1 MEIYLVRHTETVC
14 EKGICYGQS
23 DVGIRAPYD
32 AIFESI
38 LEQLPEQG
46 ILYTSPL
53 QRCSILAQHI
63 QEAKGIPIVAEEP
76 RLKEMHFG
84 DWELQAWNAI
94 PRTVLDPW
102 MNDFVNVAVPNGES
116 FMDLEKR
123 VWEFLEEKLEK
134 PNEKPLIL
142 VTHSGVIRSVL
153 CKINNLPLQEAF
165 TSKLD
170 FGAVVKMELLRF

>member
-1 MEIYLVRHTETVC
+1 
-14 EKGICYGQS
+14 
-23 DVGIRAPYD
+23 
-32 AIFESI
+32 
-38 LEQLPEQG
+38 
-46 ILYTSPL
+46 
-53 QRCSILAQHI
+53 
-63 QEAKGIPIVAEEP
+63 
-76 RLKEMHFG
+76 MHFG

-153 CKINNLPLQEAF
+153 CRINNIPLQEAF
-165 TSKLD
+165 ATPLD
-170 FGAVVKMELLRF
+170 YGVVVKVEYTR

>member
-23 DVGIRAPYD
+23 DVGLRVPYD
-32 AIFESI
+32 AIFASI

-63 QEAKGIPIVAEEP
+63 QKAKEIPIVAEEP

-102 MNDFVNVAVPNGES
+102 MNDFVNVVVPNGES
-116 FMDLEKR
+116 FMDLDQR
-123 VWEFLEEKLEK
+123 VWDFLSLELENK
-134 PNEKPLIL
+134 HQKPLIL

-153 CKINNLPLQEAF
+153 CRINNTPLQEAF
-165 TSKLD
+165 ATPLD
-170 FGAVVKMELLRF
+170 YGVVVKVEFSR